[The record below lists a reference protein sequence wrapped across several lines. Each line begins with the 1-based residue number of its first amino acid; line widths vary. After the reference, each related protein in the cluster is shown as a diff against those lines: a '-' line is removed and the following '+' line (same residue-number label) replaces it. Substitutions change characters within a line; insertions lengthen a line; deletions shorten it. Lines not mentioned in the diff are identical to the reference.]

1 MGNTETNEQDIA
13 NAELFRRRFAGRPD
27 AYGIKWYGTDS
38 DGKQKAGYTPMCDN
52 RWEDFCHL
60 KIKDGTPCS
69 DCNHKKYVPV
79 TNESV
84 LKHIKG
90 EEEHMFY
97 NLFEDGTCR
106 FGAIDL
112 DYKEGK
118 EEKGYTWEEILPITG
133 QLDEWD
139 VPYGFA
145 RSTSRGHHIYIFFD
159 EPCKAFIFRSFVKG
173 LLVRTKITRNA
184 SRGKKEIPEIFPKQ
198 DYYDKG
204 GFGNGIKPPMIEP
217 GFVKGRN
224 CFIDDNNNPIIGQ
237 WEYLDSLK
245 SATEEQLLQVM
256 KENGIEV
263 EGKEKPSKPRTGKM
277 QNVRGGYDQPLRG
290 RIEPVLE
297 GCAAFNGLWERTKK
311 GEVLGHREG
320 FSLFHM
326 CMHTVDGKDWF
337 YDGNVPGW
345 AETDAHKRQLEASV
359 DKAYAPHTCKTM
371 QDDGICE
378 QGTKCFDKK
387 PPLIKIKGK
396 LVPDPEFP
404 DEKDWPDPSPIRYA
418 THPGE
423 DYLEKLK
430 GEIAALD
437 KKQEESELVR
447 QVEAIVKRS
456 LAFDRDRVKEF
467 KDFIKKKRIL
477 KAMHVNR
484 MFSKAEEKFA
494 EEVKEKAAQREDV
507 FCVDGIQYIKNKPH
521 GVSVLKVRKEGV
533 SEVQLCSFDILLDK
547 EVTIYGDDED
557 NEEPS
562 KIYFGRFKCIGYEK
576 EFRIDMAVWADNT
589 SFYGFFSEKM
599 GAYFNLLKTHVD
611 HVRHSALGL
620 AALGKLNRSNCLMSQ
635 GWHGGTYVMPS
646 LIIDQ
651 EGVRPNVSHPID
663 IQGRKSYS
671 KFLDFGYADD
681 DENKELLYHVKDE
694 LLNAW
699 PRLWTMTALS
709 HTLYPAVRRKL
720 DMVEKP
726 TLFLEG
732 DSGCGKTQLTRAFQH
747 FWGSFDSLIGLLSTE
762 KGIMSLCHEF
772 KDALLVVDDYK
783 GINAQQR
790 QAVTKI
796 IQYSYNPVGTVKL
809 RRDSSMAA
817 TKLPKGVLMISGEQ
831 FIANEI
837 SLLGRTIMIETKTFN
852 TKGTERYYQSVNRH
866 IKNYF
871 KIIPRFLHWFIEQDE
886 NVVKERLKS
895 LKRELYEPFAGGP
908 NSDRIAVN
916 LSVNYLCWELFA
928 DYLEYSGI
936 IDSEE
941 KADLLQEHMD
951 NVHVLMGRMVT
962 LGGEAHHGTV
972 FRDAL
977 IEAVQSGQ
985 VSIHGLKD
993 YDNEHKP
1000 CIGFKKPG
1008 VDDEIYLYPGSA
1020 FQQVQKLFDKEPLN
1034 VTKRALARQ
1043 LEDMGF
1049 FVRTSHN
1056 RHTVVTRMG
1065 RQTTRCWVVR
1075 PDKLGIEVED
1085 AEPKQR
1091 QAVNAPQEPQP
1102 QAPHASKVI
1111 PFPEI

>member
-1 MGNTETNEQDIA
+1 MGKYSDA
-13 NAELFRRRFAGRPD
+13 DVAHAELFRWRFAGRPD
-27 AYGIKWYGTDS
+27 AYGIKWYGTDA
-38 DGKQKAGYTPMCDN
+38 DGKQKAGYTPMCEN

-69 DCNHKKYVPV
+69 DCVNKKYVPV

-90 EEEHMFY
+90 DEEHMFY
-97 NLFEDGTCR
+97 NLFEDGTIR

-118 EEKGYTWEEILPITG
+118 EDKGYTWEEIMPLHH
-133 QLDEWD
+133 QLKEWGIPHG
-139 VPYGFA
+139 VA

-159 EPCKAFIFRSFVKG
+159 EPCKAYIFRSFIKG
-173 LLVRTKITRNA
+173 LLVRTQITRNA
-184 SRGKKEIPEIFPKQ
+184 SKGKKEQPEIFPKQ

-217 GFVKGRN
+217 GFQKSKN
-224 CFIDDNNNPIIGQ
+224 CFIDENNHVVTDQ
-237 WEYLDSLK
+237 WEYLEKLAS
-245 SATEEQLLQVM
+245 STEGQLLKVM
-256 KENGIEV
+256 EENGIEV
-263 EGKEKPSKPRTGKM
+263 TGKEKPVARTRSGRIQTVKS
-277 QNVRGGYDQPLRG
+277 GYDQPIKG
-290 RIEPVLE
+290 YVEPVLQ
-297 GCAAFNGLWERTKK
+297 GCAAFNRLWEKTKN

-337 YDGNVPGW
+337 YGGNVPGW

-359 DKAYAPHTCKTM
+359 DKAYAPHTCRTM

-378 QGTKCFDKK
+378 EGTKCFNKK
-387 PPLIKIKGK
+387 PPLVKIKGR
-396 LVPDPEFP
+396 LVPDPDVPNE
-404 DEKDWPDPSPIRYA
+404 EDWPDPSPIRYA

-423 DYLEKLK
+423 DYLDKLK
-430 GEIAALD
+430 AEIEALD
-437 KKQEESELVR
+437 KKEEESKLVDL
-447 QVEAIVKRS
+447 VEVIVKRA
-456 LAFDRDRVKEF
+456 LVFDRARVKEF
-467 KDFIKKKRIL
+467 KDFIKKKRLL
-477 KAMHVNR
+477 KAMHINR

-494 EEVKEKAAQREDV
+494 EEVKEKATKRDDV
-507 FCVDGIQYIKNKPH
+507 FCVDGITYIKVKPH
-521 GVSVLKVRKEGV
+521 GLAVLKVKKEGV

-562 KIYFGRFKCIGYEK
+562 KVYFGRFKCVGFEK
-576 EFRIDMAVWADNT
+576 GFRIEMTKWADNT
-589 SFYGFFSEKM
+589 KLYEFFSELA
-599 GAYFNLLKTHVD
+599 GAYFNLMKSNVD
-611 HVRHSALGL
+611 HLRHGVLGL
-620 AALGKLNRSNCLMSQ
+620 AAYNQIKRNNCLMAQ

-646 LIIDQ
+646 IIVDQ
-651 EGVRPNVSHPID
+651 EGVRPNDSHPID

-671 KFLDFGYADD
+671 KYLDFAYAEDH
-681 DENKELLYHVKDE
+681 EIKELLYHIKDE
-694 LLNAW
+694 MLNAW
-699 PRLWTMTALS
+699 PRLWTMTGLA

-720 DMVEKP
+720 NMVEKP
-726 TLFLEG
+726 TLFFEG

-747 FWGSFDSLIGLLSTE
+747 FWGNFDSLIGLLSTE

-783 GINAQQR
+783 GINIQQR

-837 SLLGRTIMIETKTFN
+837 SLLGRTIMIETRTFN
-852 TKGTERYYQSVNRH
+852 TKKTEKYYQAVNDH
-866 IKNYF
+866 IKDYS
-871 KIIPRFLHWFIEQDE
+871 KVLPRFLHWYIEQSDT
-886 NVVKERLKS
+886 VVRDRLKE
-895 LKRELYEPFAGGP
+895 LKKEMYEPFAGGP

-916 LSVNYLCWELFA
+916 MSVNYLCWELFTE
-928 DYLEYSGI
+928 YLEYAGV

-941 KADLLQEHMD
+941 KSDLRKEHWE
-951 NVHVLMGRMVT
+951 NVQYLMGRMVT

-972 FRDAL
+972 FREAL
-977 IEAVQSGQ
+977 TEAIQSGQ
-985 VSIHGLKD
+985 VSIQGIKE
-993 YDNEHKP
+993 YENENKP
-1000 CIGFKKPG
+1000 CIGFVKQG
-1008 VDDEIYLYPGSA
+1008 LEYEVYLYPGIV
-1020 FQQVQKLFDKEPLN
+1020 FQCVQKLFDKEPMN

-1049 FVRTSHN
+1049 FVRTDSN
-1056 RHTVVTRMG
+1056 RHTSVCRVGNR
-1065 RQTTRCWVVR
+1065 TTRCWVVR
-1075 PDKLGIEVED
+1075 PEKLGIITEE
-1085 AEPKQR
+1085 EPPRKV
-1091 QAVNAPQEPQP
+1091 VNAPKEP
-1102 QAPHASKVI
+1102 ASATVGKDADII
-1111 PFPEI
+1111 PFPDI